1 MRTIL
6 LIGILLLAA
15 CSEPESNSTEPDQ
28 NQNDPEE
35 TVDNESAEDLSEEKA
50 SEEEAEPALVAEV
63 NGEPIDEQTFHEA
76 LREQY
81 GETVLQVLI
90 QEKVFENEAEEL
102 GIAEEDVQAE
112 ISYLMDTM
120 GIEEE
125 EEFYGMMEMQ
135 GIQSETELRKRV
147 LQHLVMQEITGHD
160 GEFSEE
166 ELQEEYDRGA
176 ELTARH
182 ILTGDSETAEDVLAR
197 LEDGESFAELAETYS
212 QDPGSSSEGGDLGT
226 FGRGTMT
233 PPFEAAAFTLE
244 DEEYSEPVQ
253 SQFGYHIIEVTDRV
267 PFEEPFDDVREQ
279 LQQSLSDRYQYQ
291 VNRIQ
296 ETIMD
301 EADVT
306 ILDEDFQSILNE
318 QP

>member
-1 MRTIL
+1 MKTVL

-15 CSEPESNSTEPDQ
+15 CSEPESESTENNPNATDPD
-28 NQNDPEE
+28 NANENDA
-35 TVDNESAEDLSEEKA
+35 VDNLEDENNL
-50 SEEEAEPALVAEV
+50 EEEPAAVAEV
-63 NGEPIDEQTFHEA
+63 NGELIDEQTFHEA

-81 GETVLQVLI
+81 GENVLQVLI
-90 QEKVFENEAEEL
+90 QEKVFEKEAEEL
-102 GIAEEDVQAE
+102 GITEEEVQAE

-125 EEFYGMMEMQ
+125 EEFYTMMEMQ
-135 GIQSETELRKRV
+135 GVQSESELRKRV
-147 LQHLVMQEITGHD
+147 LQHLVMQEMTGHD

-166 ELQEEYDRGA
+166 DLREEYDRGA

-182 ILTGDSETAEDVLAR
+182 ILTGDRETAEEVLDQ
-197 LEDGESFAELAETYS
+197 LEEGESFADLAESYS
-212 QDPGSSSEGGDLGT
+212 QDPGSSSEGGELGT

-233 PPFEAAAFTLE
+233 PPFEAAAFLLE
-244 DEEYSEPVQ
+244 DGEYSEPVQ
-253 SQFGYHIIEVTDRV
+253 SQFGYHVIEVTDRTPFDE
-267 PFEEPFDDVREQ
+267 PFEEVQDQ

-296 ETIMD
+296 ESMMD

-306 ILDEDFQSILNE
+306 ILDEDFQSISDD